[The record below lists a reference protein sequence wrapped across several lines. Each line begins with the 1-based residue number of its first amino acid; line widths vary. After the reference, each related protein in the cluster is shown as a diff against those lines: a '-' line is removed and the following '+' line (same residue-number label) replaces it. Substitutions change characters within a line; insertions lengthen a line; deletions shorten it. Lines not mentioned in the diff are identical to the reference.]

1 MLQGLKMTLA
11 PWAWRLLEGSLN
23 LEPLS
28 PSYLTGGPYIFSC
41 LHRDILPTI
50 MHVKSA
56 RPVLL
61 VSHSGDGD
69 ILVRTLGTTYYG
81 YVRGATG
88 EDGGRAF
95 MGLMR
100 HLEAGR
106 NVGIAVDGPKGPFG
120 RIHDGVLQLAR
131 LSRAAIVPLVAT
143 PSRARTLASWDR
155 TVVPYPWSRVTF
167 QKGPM
172 MSLPR
177 QAKEDDMIL
186 ARRDLARFFGVE
198 EENR

>member
-1 MLQGLKMTLA
+1 MVQGLKMTLA
-11 PWAWRLLEGSLN
+11 PWAWRLLAGSLK

-28 PSYLTGGPYIFSC
+28 PSFLSGGPYIFSC

-69 ILVRTLGTTYYG
+69 ILVHTLGTRHYG

-95 MGLMR
+95 MGLIR

-131 LSRAAIVPLVAT
+131 LSGAAIVPLVAR
-143 PSRARTLASWDR
+143 PSRARNLNSWDR
-155 TVVPYPWSRVTF
+155 TLVPYPWSRVTF
-167 QKGPM
+167 EQGALL
-172 MSLPR
+172 SLHR
-177 QAKEDDMIL
+177 QATEEDL
-186 ARRDLARFFGVE
+186 ARVRRDLARFFAVD
-198 EENR
+198 EENQ